1 MEGGGLGYRRGLFAI
16 VLVFLALSLFS
27 PPSLASSRR
36 SSLPWLKGVRYWTA
50 PDHTRVVLD
59 VTGPGKAK
67 VFRLENPYRVV
78 VDIKGLRVRR
88 VGFKKVGDGV
98 VREVRWSPRKRGV
111 RVVLVLAGNLKHNFF
126 YLKPYMGRMARY
138 VLDVQKPEKVVIQEK
153 RQREEAAARE
163 KRERRF
169 IVVIDP
175 GHGGDDPG
183 AIHNGLKEK
192 WVVFSIAKKLAN
204 FLNSTLGFR
213 AYLTR
218 TGDYYL
224 PLRKRVE
231 IAHDYKADLFIS
243 IHCNAAPN
251 RRARGVMVFAL
262 SNRGATDNVS
272 RMLARIENT
281 ADMMEVSFTK
291 KREVNYILLD
301 LAQDYSRVESEKF
314 ARLALRRLVKFTGM
328 HCGGVKKARFTVLKN
343 PGIPS
348 VLVEVGFLTNRRE
361 ARLLRSSLFQTR
373 VAIALAD
380 AVEEYFRDKL
390 KAPSPEV
397 MMAKANVDKG
407 KAQVV
412 TEKGVKPLKVDKA
425 SYGKGATSLKEKKEA
440 SKPAD
445 GGKKTRVVLK
455 KAKKP
460 ARVKPRRR
468 WVIHVVKKG
477 DTLWEISRK
486 YGVKIKTIL
495 VANGLKRPVIY
506 PGQRLILPVVMKVTT
521 L

>member
-1 MEGGGLGYRRGLFAI
+1 MERSGFGFRLFLLSSI
-16 VLVFLALSLFS
+16 LVFLALLLNPSSLF
-27 PPSLASSRR
+27 ASSRIHSR
-36 SSLPWLKGVRYWTA
+36 WLKGVRYWTA

-59 VTGPGKAK
+59 VTGPGKAR
-67 VFRLENPYRVV
+67 VFRLRNPYRVV
-78 VDIKGLRVRR
+78 VDIQGLRV
-88 VGFKKVGDGV
+88 KKGGVRKVEDGV
-98 VREVRWSPRKRGV
+98 VKEVRWSPRKGGV
-111 RVVLVLAGNLKHNFF
+111 RVVLVLKGDLKHNFF
-126 YLKPYMGRMARY
+126 YLRPYMGRAARY
-138 VLDVQKPEKVVIQEK
+138 VVDVQKPEKVVMREK
-153 RQREEAAARE
+153 KEREAAAARE
-163 KRERRF
+163 KKERKF

-192 WVVFSIAKKLAN
+192 WVVLAIAKRLAN
-204 FLNSTLGFR
+204 ILNSTPGFR

-218 TGDYYL
+218 KGDYYL

-243 IHCNAAPN
+243 IHCNSAPN
-251 RRARGVMVFAL
+251 RRARGVMVFSL
-262 SNRGATDNVS
+262 SNRGATDNVA

-314 ARLALRRLVKFTGM
+314 ARLALKDLVKFTGLPR
-328 HCGGVKKARFTVLKN
+328 GGVKKARFTVLKN

-361 ARLLRSSLFQTR
+361 ARLLRSRLFQTR

-380 AVEEYFRDKL
+380 AVEEYFKDKL
-390 KAPSPEV
+390 KAPPPEV
-397 MMAKANVDKG
+397 MMAKASLDKKEVGSAGGKKVHVSSKG
-407 KAQVV
+407 K
-412 TEKGVKPLKVDKA
+412 KA
-425 SYGKGATSLKEKKEA
+425 SYSHGGSGEKRPLSPTSG
-440 SKPAD
+440 SRV
-445 GGKKTRVVLK
+445 GKKKVALK
-455 KAKKP
+455 RS
-460 ARVKPRRR
+460 ARPMGHRIRRR

-495 VANGLKRPVIY
+495 VANGLRKPTIY

>member
-1 MEGGGLGYRRGLFAI
+1 MERNGLKLGGVFVPI
-16 VLVFLALSLFS
+16 SLVFLGLLLLSL
-27 PPSLASSRR
+27 PALASPKARWS
-36 SSLPWLKGVRYWTA
+36 WLKGVRHWTA

-59 VTGPGKAK
+59 VTGPGKAR
-67 VFRLENPYRVV
+67 VFRLYHPTRVV
-78 VDIKGLRVRR
+78 VDIKGLRVRGR
-88 VGFKKVGDGV
+88 GREKVGDGV
-98 VREVRWSPRKRGV
+98 VREVRWAPERGGV
-111 RVVLVLAGNLKHNFF
+111 RVVLVLEGNLKHHLF
-126 YLKPYMGRMARY
+126 YLKPYMGRTARY
-138 VLDVQKPEKVVIQEK
+138 VVDVQKPEKVVVQEK
-153 RQREEAAARE
+153 RQREAAAAKE
-163 KRERRF
+163 KRERHF

-183 AIHNGLKEK
+183 AIHNGIVEK
-192 WVVFSIAKKLAN
+192 RVVFSIARRLAN
-204 FLNSTLGFR
+204 LLNTTPGYR

-218 TGDYYL
+218 KGDYYL

-272 RMLARIENT
+272 RMLAKIENT
-281 ADMMEVSFTK
+281 ADMMEVEFTK

-301 LAQDYSRVESEKF
+301 LAQNYSRVESEKF
-314 ARLALRRLVKFTGM
+314 ARLALRSLVRYTGM
-328 HCGGVKKARFTVLKN
+328 PRGGVKKARFTVLKN

-348 VLVEVGFLTNRRE
+348 VLVEVGFITNRRE
-361 ARLLRSSLFQTR
+361 ARLLKSGLFQTR

-380 AVEEYFRDKL
+380 AVEEYFKGKL

-397 MMAKANVDKG
+397 MMAKAHLERVGSKTGATKKAARASKG
-407 KAQVV
+407 KP
-412 TEKGVKPLKVDKA
+412 TRLSKRKP
-425 SYGKGATSLKEKKEA
+425 GT
-440 SKPAD
+440 
-445 GGKKTRVVLK
+445 
-455 KAKKP
+455 
-460 ARVKPRRR
+460 PRRFIGRR

-477 DTLWEISRK
+477 DTLWEISRR

-495 VANGLKRPVIY
+495 VANGLRKPTIY
-506 PGQRLILPVVMKVTT
+506 PGQRLVLPVAKVTT

>member
-1 MEGGGLGYRRGLFAI
+1 MARVLLKVRGLPLSI
-16 VLVFLALSLFS
+16 LLVFIIFSLSPLPTKAYS
-27 PPSLASSRR
+27 KAH
-36 SSLPWLKGVRYWTA
+36 LPWLKSVRHWTA

-67 VFRLENPYRVV
+67 VFKLPRPTRVV
-78 VDIKGLRVRR
+78 VDIEGMKVKAPGVEKVR
-88 VGFKKVGDGV
+88 DGV
-98 VREVRWSPRKRGV
+98 IREVRWAPKKRGV
-111 RVVLVLAGNLKHNFF
+111 RVVLVLEGDLKYHFF
-126 YLKPYMGRMARY
+126 YLKPFVGRAARY
-138 VLDVQKPEKVVIQEK
+138 VVDVEKPEKVVVQEK
-153 RQREEAAARE
+153 RQREEAAAKE
-163 KRERRF
+163 KKERHF

-183 AIHNGLKEK
+183 AIHNGIVEK
-192 WVVFSIAKKLAN
+192 WVVFSIARKLAN
-204 FLNSTLGFR
+204 LLNSTPGFR

-218 TGDYYL
+218 KGDYYL

-281 ADMMEVSFTK
+281 ADMLEVEFTK

-314 ARLALRRLVKFTGM
+314 ARLALGSLVRCTGM
-328 HCGGVKKARFTVLKN
+328 PKGGVKKARFTVLKN

-348 VLVEVGFLTNRRE
+348 VLVEIGFLTNRRE

-373 VAIALAD
+373 VAIGLAD
-380 AVEEYFRDKL
+380 AVEEYFKGKM

-397 MMAKANVDKG
+397 MMAKARE
-407 KAQVV
+407 APQ
-412 TEKGVKPLKVDKA
+412 KVGSSASQREEKA
-425 SYGKGATSLKEKKEA
+425 SKVPS
-440 SKPAD
+440 
-445 GGKKTRVVLK
+445 
-455 KAKKP
+455 
-460 ARVKPRRR
+460 RVKVAHHSSKRNKAYHRVPHRR
-468 WVIHVVKKG
+468 WVIHVVRKG

-495 VANGLKRPVIY
+495 VANGLRRPVIY
-506 PGQRLILPVVMKVTT
+506 PGQRLVLPLTRVTT